1 MRQVMKGE
9 IFKKVAKTF
18 FSSDEQ
24 SQLSLMMS
32 WGYSHVVLAKRK
44 THELKKIFLI
54 AFTNFS
60 KNKRAVLLS
69 FASKK

>member
-1 MRQVMKGE
+1 MREVMKGE

-32 WGYSHVVLAKRK
+32 WGYSHVVLAKKK
-44 THELKKIFLI
+44 THEIKKIFLI
-54 AFTNFS
+54 AVITFF
-60 KNKRAVLLS
+60 
-69 FASKK
+69 